1 MSKKQPKSAKPA
13 FKVDENGYGSLPA
26 FEHFMLPEEDL
37 APGAVIDGNEIYILR
52 LVDDKASE
60 ALAVTWVEGDPNVSS
75 WIPSAPEG
83 DDWALSAI
91 CETDEGPFA
100 VFARPTGD
108 AKPTGRAYAQEF
120 LLGAMIKAATKHLK
134 TLSKSWFEMTE
145 AEQKRTMEFVHRD
158 CREAVRDA
166 IDIIASNGRLTFT
179 AAVDQVV
186 FKDGV
191 KAVLS
196 LAKTHYAHS
205 LADAEGSFVTIVIE
219 DRSVL
224 LQEGDALKVDADQ
237 KPLFEQE
244 SNDDNDQDAL
254 YDKAVEA
261 VRKHNKPNISF
272 LQRHLQI
279 GYNRAARL
287 MEEMEANDVVS
298 PMDAGGTRVVVE
310 LEAA

>member
-1 MSKKQPKSAKPA
+1 MSKKQPKSGKPA
-13 FKVDENGYGSLPA
+13 FNVDENGYGSLPA

-52 LVDDKASE
+52 LVDDKANE

-91 CETDEGPFA
+91 CESDDGPFA

-108 AKPTGRAYAQEF
+108 VQPNARAYAQEF
-120 LLGAMIKAATKHLK
+120 LLGALIKAATKHLK

-145 AEQKRTMEFVHRD
+145 GEQKRVLEYVHRD

-166 IDIIASNGRLTFT
+166 IDIIASNGRMTFT

-196 LAKTHYAHS
+196 LAKGPFAHS

-219 DRSVL
+219 ERSVL
-224 LQEGDALKVDADQ
+224 LQEGDALTVEKDQ

-244 SNDDNDQDAL
+244 ASDDDGSDP
-254 YDKAVEA
+254 YFDMAVAA
-261 VRKHNKPNISF
+261 VRKHDKPSISF
-272 LQRHLQI
+272 LQRQLEV

-287 MEEMEANDVVS
+287 LEAMELDGIVT
-298 PMDAGGTRVVVE
+298 PMDAGGKRLVVE
-310 LEAA
+310 PEAA